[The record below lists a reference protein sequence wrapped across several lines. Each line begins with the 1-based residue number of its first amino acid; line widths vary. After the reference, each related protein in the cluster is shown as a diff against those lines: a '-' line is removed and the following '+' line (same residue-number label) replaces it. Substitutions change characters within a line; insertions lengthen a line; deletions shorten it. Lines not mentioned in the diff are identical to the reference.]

1 LSDIVP
7 TATISTMM
15 DKKDITPNKTINVEE
30 REGE

>member
-1 LSDIVP
+1 VP

-15 DKKDITPNKTINVEE
+15 DKKDITLNKKINVEE

>member
-1 LSDIVP
+1 VP

-15 DKKDITPNKTINVEE
+15 DKKDITLNKRINVEE